1 MDPLANCWARGL
13 DPTKAYP
20 ADDCTAAKPTRTVN
34 TFLHMMIMGL
44 RRCGFLSHCCVQQ
57 SETIT
62 PKDEKASTEIKKN
75 LDVSDVSANDDAFAA
90 LSSKGKKKKGVV
102 MAKKKKSTKEVTP
115 IVESSTATSTATP
128 TGTSSETPTD
138 TATATAIAVET
149 KNALTKQRHHG
160 TSDARKAKLDALLQE
175 LQETKQQEP
184 SSYYG
189 PGGSGSGSGSNSHS
203 RPLEKMGSYVE
214 PGEEHLTTNV
224 FVGNLHP
231 SNTEEELTDLFRQF
245 GETLLN
251 IHNSIPS
258 NYLLEFRRRLSLSSS
273 RESCIQNIW

>member
-1 MDPLANCWARGL
+1 MRHRGGA
-13 DPTKAYP
+13 PP
-20 ADDCTAAKPTRTVN
+20 PEDDD
-34 TFLHMMIMGL
+34 
-44 RRCGFLSHCCVQQ
+44 S
-57 SETIT
+57 S
-62 PKDEKASTEIKKN
+62 SSS
-75 LDVSDVSANDDAFAA
+75 SDDDAFAA
-90 LSSKGKKKKGVV
+90 LSSKGKKKKGAI
-102 MAKKKKSTKEVTP
+102 MAKKKKSPKEVTP
-115 IVESSTATSTATP
+115 IVESSTATATAT
-128 TGTSSETPTD
+128 STPTPTTTLTAEA
-138 TATATAIAVET
+138 TATATAAET

-175 LQETKQQEP
+175 LQETKHQEP

-189 PGGSGSGSGSNSHS
+189 PGGSGNNSNSNSHS

-245 GETLLN
+245 GETILN

-258 NYLLEFRRRLSLSSS
+258 AYLGY
-273 RESCIQNIW
+273 